1 MERPPEHVLAAFGL
15 VGLRPVPLGSSWEGG
30 WRCGEVVLSMVAD
43 HARAAWSA
51 KVRETLFV
59 DGVRLARPVRSTDGR
74 YVVAGWR
81 ADTFVAGTPEPRHDE
96 VVSAAVR
103 LHEATAKLERP
114 RFLTQP
120 PVAPWADVDV
130 FIAADRAAWE
140 ERPLHSLPPG
150 ARVSPG
156 SADGQR
162 SIELINQLAALRRP
176 TKSPSQLVHGDLYG
190 TVLFAGTA
198 APGITDI
205 TPYWR
210 PASWAAG
217 VVVVDALSWGEAD
230 DGLIERWSP
239 LPEWPQMLLRAL
251 MFRLAVHALHPRSTA
266 AAFPGLARTAALVRL
281 VLYDGRTR
289 GAPRLAGIRPI
300 HGEHPFGAQQLQL
313 PGGQMRGGATGRGD
327 HPMPRQVRR
336 VGAHDPAND
345 ARAGK
350 PCGRSDVAVGRHPT
364 GRDRGDQRAH
374 GLDLFVGDGRHGYS
388 CLSCL
393 RITAAVSAGRACAT
407 M

>member
-1 MERPPEHVLAAFGL
+1 M
-15 VGLRPVPLGSSWEGG
+15 
-30 WRCGEVVLSMVAD
+30 
-43 HARAAWSA
+43 
-51 KVRETLFV
+51 
-59 DGVRLARPVRSTDGR
+59 RLARPVRSTDGR

-140 ERPLHSLPPG
+140 DRPLQSLPAG

-176 TKSPSQLVHGDLYG
+176 TKSPNQLVHGDLYG

-210 PASWAAG
+210 P
-217 VVVVDALSWGEAD
+217 VVV
-230 DGLIERWSP
+230 
-239 LPEWPQMLLRAL
+239 
-251 MFRLAVHALHPRSTA
+251 
-266 AAFPGLARTAALVRL
+266 
-281 VLYDGRTR
+281 
-289 GAPRLAGIRPI
+289 
-300 HGEHPFGAQQLQL
+300 
-313 PGGQMRGGATGRGD
+313 GGRGGGR
-327 HPMPRQVRR
+327 RR
-336 VGAHDPAND
+336 
-345 ARAGK
+345 
-350 PCGRSDVAVGRHPT
+350 AVMG
-364 GRDRGDQRAH
+364 
-374 GLDLFVGDGRHGYS
+374 
-388 CLSCL
+388 
-393 RITAAVSAGRACAT
+393 
-407 M
+407 

>member
-1 MERPPEHVLAAFGL
+1 MNLEPPPAHVLAAFGL
-15 VGLRPVPLGSSWEGG
+15 SGVRPLLLDAGWEGG

-51 KVRETLFV
+51 RVRETLFV

-74 YVVAGWR
+74 YVVSGWR
-81 ADTFVAGTPEPRHDE
+81 ADTFVAGAPEPRHDE

-103 LHEATAKLERP
+103 LHEATGKLERP
-114 RFLTQP
+114 RFLTQGP
-120 PVAPWADVDV
+120 TARWADVDV

-140 ERPLHSLPPG
+140 ERPLQSITPG
-150 ARVSPG
+150 ARLAPTT
-156 SADGQR
+156 ADAQR
-162 SIELINQLAALRRP
+162 SIDLINQLAALRKP
-176 TKSPSQLVHGDLYG
+176 IKSPHQLVHGDLYG

-230 DGLIERWSP
+230 DGLIERWDA

-281 VLYDGRTR
+281 VL
-289 GAPRLAGIRPI
+289 
-300 HGEHPFGAQQLQL
+300 
-313 PGGQMRGGATGRGD
+313 
-327 HPMPRQVRR
+327 
-336 VGAHDPAND
+336 
-345 ARAGK
+345 
-350 PCGRSDVAVGRHPT
+350 
-364 GRDRGDQRAH
+364 
-374 GLDLFVGDGRHGYS
+374 
-388 CLSCL
+388 
-393 RITAAVSAGRACAT
+393 
-407 M
+407 

>member
-1 MERPPEHVLAAFGL
+1 
-15 VGLRPVPLGSSWEGG
+15 
-30 WRCGEVVLSMVAD
+30 MVAD

-81 ADTFVAGTPEPRHDE
+81 ADTYVAGTPEPRHDE

-120 PVAPWADVDV
+120 PVAPWSDVDV
-130 FIAADRAAWE
+130 FTAADRAAWE
-140 ERPLHSLPPG
+140 ERPLHSLPQG

-162 SIELINQLAALRRP
+162 SIELINQLATLRRP
-176 TKSPSQLVHGDLYG
+176 TKSPNQLVHGDLYG

-210 PASWAAG
+210 PSSWAAG

-251 MFRLAVHALHPRSTA
+251 MFRLAVHALHPRSTG

-281 VLYDGRTR
+281 VL
-289 GAPRLAGIRPI
+289 
-300 HGEHPFGAQQLQL
+300 
-313 PGGQMRGGATGRGD
+313 
-327 HPMPRQVRR
+327 
-336 VGAHDPAND
+336 
-345 ARAGK
+345 
-350 PCGRSDVAVGRHPT
+350 
-364 GRDRGDQRAH
+364 
-374 GLDLFVGDGRHGYS
+374 
-388 CLSCL
+388 
-393 RITAAVSAGRACAT
+393 
-407 M
+407 

>member
-1 MERPPEHVLAAFGL
+1 
-15 VGLRPVPLGSSWEGG
+15 
-30 WRCGEVVLSMVAD
+30 MVAD
-43 HARAAWSA
+43 NARASWSA

-59 DGVRLARPVRSTDGR
+59 DGVRLARPVRATDGR

-81 ADTFVAGTPEPRHDE
+81 ADTFVTGTPEPRHDE
-96 VVSAAVR
+96 IVSAAVR

-120 PVAPWADVDV
+120 PAVPWSDVDV

-140 ERPLHSLPPG
+140 DRPLQSLPPG
-150 ARVSPG
+150 AQAVPG
-156 SADGQR
+156 TSDGRR
-162 SIELINQLAALRRP
+162 SVELINQLASLRKP
-176 TKSPSQLVHGDLYG
+176 TRNPSQLVHGDLYG

-230 DGLIERWSP
+230 DGLIERWAS

-251 MFRLAVHALHPRSTA
+251 IFRLAVHALHPRSTA

-281 VLYDGRTR
+281 VL
-289 GAPRLAGIRPI
+289 
-300 HGEHPFGAQQLQL
+300 
-313 PGGQMRGGATGRGD
+313 
-327 HPMPRQVRR
+327 
-336 VGAHDPAND
+336 
-345 ARAGK
+345 
-350 PCGRSDVAVGRHPT
+350 
-364 GRDRGDQRAH
+364 
-374 GLDLFVGDGRHGYS
+374 
-388 CLSCL
+388 
-393 RITAAVSAGRACAT
+393 
-407 M
+407 